1 MKIVNLVYITFTTL
15 LTFSCTKDNSS
26 SDSVDEKPFTISEI
40 VGGGVFW
47 EGSQNQFKDYFVQ
60 DYLELRIKESNKTFT
75 GTYKI
80 RTRQGASIAVGT
92 YLKGLKHG
100 DFYTWH
106 DNGKL
111 KSKRQYSDA
120 MRHGYHY
127 EWTQDGKIWSRKKYE
142 NSIEIIGWFEDE
154 GLSEEYDD
162 MASYELKDW
171 NGTGKQFYAKFA
183 GDPKEGGFLHIRE
196 TGKPYTGKITAFDD
210 FGRKEAVLRF
220 KNGKYEGV
228 ISHWDEN
235 GRLVDK
241 KEYERGKLITYT
253 IKNGKAFDPNQ
264 VIALKE
270 DNINMLF
277 E

>member
-1 MKIVNLVYITFTTL
+1 MKKIIAYSSLILIVGCDKVVEV
-15 LTFSCTKDNSS
+15 KDKEVVN
-26 SDSVDEKPFTISEI
+26 EKPFTLSQL
-40 VGGGVFW
+40 VGGGFFW
-47 EGSQNQFKDYFVQ
+47 EGSKSQFKDYFIE
-60 DYLELRIKESNKTFT
+60 DDTLRIKESDKNFT
-75 GTYKI
+75 GTYKV
-80 RTRQGASIAVGT
+80 RTRQGVSFSFGT
-92 YLKGLKHG
+92 YLNGLKHG

-111 KSKRQYSDA
+111 KSKKQYSYN

-127 EWTQDGKIWSRKKYE
+127 EWAHDGKIWSRKKYE
-142 NSIEIIGWFEDE
+142 DDFEVIGWFEDE
-154 GLSEEYDD
+154 GISEQNED

-171 NGTGKQFYAKFA
+171 NGTGKQFYLKFA

-210 FGRKEAVLRF
+210 FGRKEAVMRF

-235 GRLVDK
+235 GRLVDE

-264 VIALKE
+264 VITLTE
-270 DNINMLF
+270 DNISMLF

>member
-1 MKIVNLVYITFTTL
+1 MKKIIAYSSLILMVGCDKVIEI
-15 LTFSCTKDNSS
+15 KDTEV
-26 SDSVDEKPFTISEI
+26 VDEKPFTISEL

-47 EGSQNQFKDYFVQ
+47 EGSKNQFKDYFVE
-60 DYLELRIKESNKTFT
+60 DDTLRIKESDKNFT
-75 GTYKI
+75 GTYKV
-80 RTRQGASIAVGT
+80 RTRQGVSFSFGT
-92 YLKGLKHG
+92 YLNGLKHG

-111 KSKRQYSDA
+111 KSKRQYSYN
-120 MRHGYHY
+120 MKHGYHY
-127 EWTQDGKIWSRKKYE
+127 EWAHDGKIWSRKKYE
-142 NSIEIIGWFEDE
+142 DGLEIIGWFEDE
-154 GLSEEYDD
+154 GISEQNED

-171 NGTGKQFYAKFA
+171 NGTGKQFYLKFA

-196 TGKPYTGKITAFDD
+196 TGKPYTGTITAFDD
-210 FGRKEAVLRF
+210 FGRKEAVMRF

-235 GRLVDK
+235 GRLVDE

-253 IKNGKAFDPNQ
+253 IKNGKTFDPNQ
-264 VIALKE
+264 VITLTE

>member
-1 MKIVNLVYITFTTL
+1 MKKIIAYSSLVLIVGCDKVIEI
-15 LTFSCTKDNSS
+15 KDTEV
-26 SDSVDEKPFTISEI
+26 VDEKPFTISEL

-47 EGSQNQFKDYFVQ
+47 EGSQSQFKDYFVE
-60 DYLELRIKESNKTFT
+60 DNTLRIKELDKNFT
-75 GTYKI
+75 GTYKV
-80 RTRQGASIAVGT
+80 RTRQGVSFSFGT
-92 YLKGLKHG
+92 YLNGLKHG

-111 KSKRQYSDA
+111 KSKRQYSYN

-127 EWTQDGKIWSRKKYE
+127 EWAHDGKIWSRKKYE
-142 NSIEIIGWFEDE
+142 DDLEVIGWFEDE
-154 GLSEEYDD
+154 GISEQNED

-171 NGTGKQFYAKFA
+171 NGTGKQFYIKFA

-210 FGRKEAVLRF
+210 FGRKEAVMRF

-235 GRLVDK
+235 GRLVDE

-264 VIALKE
+264 VITLTE
-270 DNINMLF
+270 DNISMLF